1 MIYIMEFSI
10 RNKTLSVVAKRN
22 SGKSELVKYL
32 IIDAIREKLF
42 NKIFVISSTNC
53 VNHFYNDF
61 IEPTCI
67 FDSYSEDWV
76 EKLITLMSKE
86 NDKKNSKDAYHV
98 LLVLDDMCSDVL
110 MHNSPSIRKLF
121 SRGRHACIS
130 VIVIAQ
136 MLHHISPLMRCN
148 SDYILSGQLNSA
160 NIELMSDE
168 FRCPLI
174 SKKEFI
180 ILYKKLTSNYNFMV
194 INNNTITKNVDDI
207 NEYYGSIKAEI

>member
-1 MIYIMEFSI
+1 MDFTIKNKAISI
-10 RNKTLSVVAKRN
+10 ISKRN
-22 SGKSELVKYL
+22 SGKSQLVKYL
-32 IIDAIREKLF
+32 IKDSIREKHF

-76 EKLITLMSKE
+76 EKLIILMSNK
-86 NDKKNSKDAYHV
+86 NDKKKTNELYHV
-98 LLVLDDMCSDVL
+98 LLVLDDMCSDVS
-110 MHNSPSIRKLF
+110 MHNSPSMRKLF

-130 VIVIAQ
+130 IIVIAQ

-148 SDYILSGQLNSA
+148 SDYILSGQLNCA
-160 NIELMSDE
+160 NIQLMSDE

-174 SKKEFI
+174 TKNEFI
-180 ILYKKLTSNYNFMV
+180 KLYKKLTNNYNFMV
-194 INNNTITKNVDDI
+194 INNNTITDNVDDL
-207 NEYYGSIKAEI
+207 NSYYGSIKAEI

>member
-76 EKLITLMSKE
+76 EKLITLMSKK
-86 NDKKNSKDAYHV
+86 NDKKNSKDAV
-98 LLVLDDMCSDVL
+98 
-110 MHNSPSIRKLF
+110 
-121 SRGRHACIS
+121 S
-130 VIVIAQ
+130 VA
-136 MLHHISPLMRCN
+136 
-148 SDYILSGQLNSA
+148 
-160 NIELMSDE
+160 
-168 FRCPLI
+168 
-174 SKKEFI
+174 
-180 ILYKKLTSNYNFMV
+180 
-194 INNNTITKNVDDI
+194 
-207 NEYYGSIKAEI
+207 